1 MFPVS
6 SKHKGQAVAA
16 FPDVCKTPVPLVGAV
31 PTPYPNI
38 GTTVGGATTAT
49 KPAYATKPTSTKGSA
64 YSKSS
69 GDEAGQLK
77 GKLSTLHQKL
87 MTLQTGDAT
96 AWHATLDEY
105 VMTTAAIYNVLTS
118 NTR

>member
-6 SKHKGQAVAA
+6 SKHKGQAVMA
-16 FPDVCKTPVPLVGAV
+16 FPDVCKTPVPVTGAV
-31 PTPYPNI
+31 PVPYPNTAMAST
-38 GTTVGGATTAT
+38 GVKTASKTAFAT
-49 KPAYATKPTSTKGSA
+49 KSVATKGSA
-64 YSKSS
+64 TKTT

-77 GKLSTLHQKL
+77 GKLSSLHQKL

-105 VMTTAAIYNVLTS
+105 VMTTAAVYNALTS
-118 NTR
+118 K

>member
-16 FPDVCKTPVPLVGAV
+16 FPDVCKTPVPVTGTV
-31 PTPYPNI
+31 PVPYPNVAMAST
-38 GTTVGGATTAT
+38 GVKTASKTAFATKSTAT
-49 KPAYATKPTSTKGSA
+49 KGTATKTSG
-64 YSKSS
+64 

-105 VMTTAAIYNVLTS
+105 VMTTAAVYNALTS
-118 NTR
+118 K